1 VRWRLLAVAVVS
13 IAYAIA
19 IVAQQAPPQD
29 QPRPTFRTEANYI
42 RVDVY
47 ATTRDGTAIG
57 DLRREE
63 FRVLEDGVPQNIDLF
78 SPIVI
83 QAGGAPT
90 ARTDP
95 RSPEESRQAAAEPG
109 ARVFVI
115 FLDVMHV
122 DYAASQTI
130 ARPLIDAL
138 RRLIGPD
145 DLIAIVNPLTPLQ
158 AITFTRQV
166 AAIESTL
173 SRPWG
178 ARDRLLADPVEQ
190 RFAACYPGLPRRR
203 GETVAPD
210 LGIAQEMILRRR
222 EAQTFDV
229 LDELVTQLREI
240 REERKAVIT
249 ITNGW
254 RVYRSN
260 QALARPIGPA
270 PPSIPRP
277 GFDPR
282 TGTLSNEPV
291 AAGSIACE
299 GDRMRMAQLDHT
311 QRFRQ
316 LLDRANRA
324 NVSFYPVEPRGL
336 AVFDD
341 DIVPVA
347 GVGQNPAIPVVE
359 DNNRLGERHTSLRT
373 MAEYTDGVAVVNT
386 NDFAPALQRIT
397 NDLTAYYLLG
407 YYSTGKLDGKFHS
420 ITVSV
425 TRPGAQIR
433 ARRGYLAANVASAAP
448 PADTAVR
455 ASASADAQAVT
466 TALSSLGSIA
476 RAPAMFLQAGVVWLA
491 TNVPAVWAVV
501 EIGRGPAASDFTRGG
516 EADVLLVD
524 SAGNTAGSGHATFA
538 PGGGSVRL
546 TIVPGALPPGSYEL
560 RARAKGSAALSA
572 VNESLR
578 VTVPASADGSGALLF
593 RRGAATGGRE
603 EPTADPRF
611 RRGDTLRVAVPAGRS
626 AAPESAR
633 LLDRT
638 GKPLAIPVTPSA
650 VEEPDGSR
658 WLTAQAALAPLAPGD
673 YVIEVAA
680 STGGA
685 QKRTL
690 TAFRV
695 IP

>member
-1 VRWRLLAVAVVS
+1 
-13 IAYAIA
+13 
-19 IVAQQAPPQD
+19 
-29 QPRPTFRTEANYI
+29 
-42 RVDVY
+42 
-47 ATTRDGTAIG
+47 
-57 DLRREE
+57 
-63 FRVLEDGVPQNIDLF
+63 
-78 SPIVI
+78 
-83 QAGGAPT
+83 
-90 ARTDP
+90 
-95 RSPEESRQAAAEPG
+95 
-109 ARVFVI
+109 VFVI

-122 DYAASQTI
+122 DWAASRTI
-130 ARPLIDAL
+130 SKPLIEAL

-145 DLIAIVNPLTPLQ
+145 DLIAIVNPLTPLRE
-158 AITFTRQV
+158 ITFTRQV
-166 AAIESTL
+166 AAIESAL

-178 ARDRLLADPVEQ
+178 ARDRLLSDPVEQ
-190 RFAACYPGLPRRR
+190 RYAACYPGLPRNF

-210 LGIAQEMILRRR
+210 LRIAQEMILRRR
-222 EAQTFDV
+222 EAQTFDAF
-229 LDELVTQLREI
+229 DELVARLGDI

-254 RVYRSN
+254 RVYRPN
-260 QALARPIGPA
+260 QALARPIGTA
-270 PPSIPRP
+270 PSLPRA

-282 TGTLSNEPV
+282 TGKLSNDP
-291 AAGSIACE
+291 AGAGSAACE
-299 GDRMRMAQLDHT
+299 VDRMRLAQLDHT

-347 GVGQNPAIPVVE
+347 GVGQNPMIPVVE

-373 MAEYTDGVAVVNT
+373 MAESTDGVAVVNT

-455 ASASADAQAVT
+455 ASATAEAQAVT
-466 TALSSLGSIA
+466 VALSSLGSIA
-476 RAPAMFLQAGVVWLA
+476 RAPAMFLRAGVVWPA

-501 EIGRGPAASDFTRGG
+501 EIGRGPSTADFTRGG
-516 EADVLLVD
+516 DADVLLVD
-524 SAGNTAGSGHATFA
+524 SAGNTDGSGHATFA

-546 TIVPGALPPGSYEL
+546 TIVPRELPPGSYEV

-572 VNESLR
+572 LNDSLR
-578 VTVPASADGSGALLF
+578 VTVPASADGSGTLLF
-593 RRGAATGGRE
+593 RRGSTTGGRE
-603 EPTADPRF
+603 ELTADPRF
-611 RRGDTLRVAVPAGRS
+611 RRGDTLRVAVPAARS

-650 VEEPDGSR
+650 VDESDGSR

-673 YVIEVAA
+673 YVIEVTA

-685 QKRTL
+685 QRRTL